1 MMQATA
7 IKEQMRFALHISTHP
22 FDGFWDMKREKKG
35 RLSFALLL
43 TALMLLTHVWAQQL
57 EAFLF
62 NTDKFVPYD
71 MMFELTKVLLLLGVF
86 CVANWSV
93 TTLMQGEGTFR
104 DIVMTTGYA
113 CLPLVLIPLPA
124 AILSNVCTFT
134 EQVYLTAANVL
145 ALIWFFFLLFT
156 GIMTIHQYTLGR
168 MLVTT
173 VITAAAMIAI
183 LFIGLLFFNLFS
195 QLVSF
200 AYSVYKEILLRT

>member
-1 MMQATA
+1 MD
-7 IKEQMRFALHISTHP
+7 IKSMRCFLAVAETLNFSRAAESIYLSQPALSLRINAME
-22 FDGFWDMKREKKG
+22 DELGAK
-35 RLSFALLL
+35 L
-43 TALMLLTHVWAQQL
+43 
-57 EAFLF
+57 FLR
-62 NTDKFVPYD
+62 TR
-71 MMFELTKVLLLLGVF
+71 
-86 CVANWSV
+86 
-93 TTLMQGEGTFR
+93 Q
-104 DIVMTTGYA
+104 
-113 CLPLVLIPLPA
+113 
-124 AILSNVCTFT
+124 
-134 EQVYLTAANVL
+134 QVYLTAANVL